1 MRSGERRPGGARVSA
16 EPHPCRR
23 FDRTTEALAA
33 PVPRP
38 ECTRLGTEDRAEP
51 RRAAASTIERVRAV
65 LAPLLIAALLVPLA
79 AGCGAEEDRL
89 PTGCTNGADGVRAAL
104 HAAPG
109 RVRVDGMPLS
119 ACLDNSRADASE
131 LQTVGVAFVEAAV
144 PLARLAARRPE
155 GRAALELGYL
165 MGASSRGASS
175 QVGVHAELV
184 RRLRQELTGVDVA
197 AAAFRRG
204 ELAGRRNG

>member
-1 MRSGERRPGGARVSA
+1 V
-16 EPHPCRR
+16 
-23 FDRTTEALAA
+23 
-33 PVPRP
+33 
-38 ECTRLGTEDRAEP
+38 
-51 RRAAASTIERVRAV
+51 RAA
-65 LAPLLIAALLVPLA
+65 LAPLLIAALVVPLA

-89 PTGCTNGADGVRAAL
+89 PTGCTHGADAVRTAL
-104 HAAPG
+104 HAAP
-109 RVRVDGMPLS
+109 RPVRVDGVPLS
-119 ACLDNSRADASE
+119 ACLDSGRADASE
-131 LQTVGVAFVEAAV
+131 LQIVGVAFVEAAA

-175 QVGVHAELV
+175 EVGVHAELM

-204 ELAGRRNG
+204 ELAGRRHG